1 MWKLGV
7 NIDHVATLNQARYRG
22 VSHGEPSPVEAAQRC
37 IAAGAHGITAH
48 LREDRRHIQD
58 ADVAAIRKEISAP
71 LNFEMANTAE
81 MAGIAVKLSPAWICV
96 VPEKRE
102 ELTTEGGL
110 DVMGQ
115 KDSLKVLIQKM
126 HSAGIRVSLFVD
138 PEIQVI
144 QASAE
149 IQADAVELHTGAFG
163 EAYHDTNHVIQKT
176 TERQMSIDAEL
187 ARLVSAAEKADELGL
202 IVNAG
207 HGLTVQNIPDLKRV
221 PKLNELNIG
230 HSLISRAVMVGLDQA
245 VKEFLIVMDGYN
257 PHLNGF

>member
-22 VSHGEPSPVEAAQRC
+22 ASHGEPSPVEAAQRC
-37 IAAGAHGITAH
+37 IAAGAQGITAH

-58 ADVAAIRKEISAP
+58 ADVTAIRKEISAP

-81 MAGIAVKLSPAWICV
+81 MAGIALKLSPAWICV

-110 DVMGQ
+110 DVIGQ
-115 KDSLKVLIQKM
+115 KDSLKSLIQKM

-138 PEIQVI
+138 PDIQVI
-144 QASAE
+144 EASAE
-149 IQADAVELHTGAFG
+149 TLADAVELHTGAFG
-163 EAYHDTNHVIQKT
+163 EVYHIENT
-176 TERQMSIDAEL
+176 TERQRAIDSEV
-187 ARLVSAAEKADELGL
+187 ARLIAAAEKASDLGL
-202 IVNAG
+202 VVNAG

-230 HSLISRAVMVGLDQA
+230 HSLISRAVMVGLDQS
-245 VKEFLIVMDGYN
+245 VKEFLISMDGYN
-257 PHLNGF
+257 PNLKGD

>member
-1 MWKLGV
+1 MLKLGV
-7 NIDHVATLNQARYRG
+7 NIDHVATLNQARYKG

-81 MAGIAVKLSPAWICV
+81 MAGIAVKLAPAWICV

-110 DVMGQ
+110 DVIGQ
-115 KDSLKVLIQKM
+115 KDSLKSLIQKM
-126 HSAGIRVSLFVD
+126 HSVGIQVSLFVD
-138 PEIQVI
+138 PDVQVI
-144 QASAE
+144 EASAE

-163 EAYHDTNHVIQKT
+163 EAYHIKNRS
-176 TERQMSIDAEL
+176 ERQIVIDVEVE
-187 ARLVSAAEKADELGL
+187 RLIAAAEKAGELGL
-202 IVNAG
+202 VVNAG
-207 HGLTVQNIPDLKRV
+207 HGLTVENIPDLKRV

-230 HSLISRAVMVGLDQA
+230 HSLISRAVMVGLDQS
-245 VKEFLIVMDGYN
+245 VKEFLIAMDGYN
-257 PHLNGF
+257 PNPTVF